1 MNLVIIQVSNLKS
14 QRYMTRRTSSD
25 QEKDT
30 NDQNE
35 QILNADTA
43 SEHSK
48 SENSES
54 SISLSCQLCHTS
66 FTSKENLNNH
76 NCKKQKKSVGRR
88 SSDHKRHSSTMKPCE
103 GIPPVI
109 NESTNND
116 DVNNKSIEETF
127 IGKLFFVGQRF

>member
-1 MNLVIIQVSNLKS
+1 
-14 QRYMTRRTSSD
+14 MTRRTSSD

-35 QILNADTA
+35 QILNTDTA

-54 SISLSCQLCHTS
+54 SISLSCPLCDNI

-76 NCKKQKKSVGRR
+76 NCKKQKKLVGRR

-109 NESTNND
+109 NDSTNND